1 MKTLIVYFS
10 HNHENYVNGQ
20 IQNLNVGNT
29 KVVAL
34 KMQKMLG
41 ADIFEIKPLH
51 DYPYQYH
58 ECTELAKKELHEN
71 ARPKIKNIV
80 SHIEQYDYIY
90 LGYPS
95 WWGTMPMCVW
105 TFLENY
111 NFSCKH
117 IYPFCTH
124 EGSGMGRSEK
134 DIQKICPDSY
144 VHTGLAIVGSQVLD
158 SDNKIEEWLKEE

>member
-1 MKTLIVYFS
+1 MNQSPSLST
-10 HNHENYVNGQ
+10 
-20 IQNLNVGNT
+20 
-29 KVVAL
+29 
-34 KMQKMLG
+34 G
-41 ADIFEIKPLH
+41 AIGVFDSGYGGLTIL
-51 DYPYQYH
+51 D
-58 ECTELAKKELHEN
+58 
-71 ARPKIKNIV
+71 KIRGLMP
-80 SHIEQYDYIY
+80 EYDYIY

-144 VHTGLAIVGSQVLD
+144 IHTGLAIVGSQVLD
-158 SDNKIEEWLKEE
+158 SDNKIEEWLKGE

>member
-51 DYPYQYH
+51 DILINIMNALNWQ
-58 ECTELAKKELHEN
+58 KKNYMKMRDQKL
-71 ARPKIKNIV
+71 RI
-80 SHIEQYDYIY
+80 
-90 LGYPS
+90 L
-95 WWGTMPMCVW
+95 
-105 TFLENY
+105 FLILN
-111 NFSCKH
+111 NMIIS
-117 IYPFCTH
+117 I
-124 EGSGMGRSEK
+124 
-134 DIQKICPDSY
+134 
-144 VHTGLAIVGSQVLD
+144 
-158 SDNKIEEWLKEE
+158 